1 MKLKKIIKG
10 VDKMRKMLKEFRM
23 RIRWAKVVG
32 YRAAFDRDFIKVF
45 VGEV

>member
-1 MKLKKIIKG
+1 MKKK
-10 VDKMRKMLKEFRM
+10 LKEFNIRM
-23 RIRWAKVVG
+23 RWAKVVG